1 MGDDIIGSIQIEQNV
16 FEAWLGIQSIPESSF
31 LDLLTAL
38 AVMPLA
44 AFTTL
49 SVLGGGSGDPP
60 DWMVEQH
67 EDDGN
72 TAEDKEKSVI
82 DLNKNDEMDL
92 SFIDEKEIVPPEI
105 QQDLVK

>member
-1 MGDDIIGSIQIEQNV
+1 MASLVALSWMGDDIIGSIQIEQNV

-49 SVLGGGSGDPP
+49 SVLGGGS
-60 DWMVEQH
+60 
-67 EDDGN
+67 
-72 TAEDKEKSVI
+72 EKS
-82 DLNKNDEMDL
+82 
-92 SFIDEKEIVPPEI
+92 
-105 QQDLVK
+105 